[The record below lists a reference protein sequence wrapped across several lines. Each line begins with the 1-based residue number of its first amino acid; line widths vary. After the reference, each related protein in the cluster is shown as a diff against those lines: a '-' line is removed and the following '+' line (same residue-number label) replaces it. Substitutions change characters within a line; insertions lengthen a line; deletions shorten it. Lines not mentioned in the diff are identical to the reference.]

1 MRTALLLSVIAL
13 ATTTNAQFSSGFET
27 WNDSLPT
34 DWGGQKT
41 NINVDSVEHVME
53 FSHGGLSA
61 VRLVNPVTNN
71 ERLTTQPQPVD
82 SGVVYNYTLWVRGH
96 GDVHVAIFD
105 ERSAPGGISPYSTYV
120 TVADDAAWQEVT
132 ASILCT
138 HSSPIGE
145 FIIGCRNTHAP
156 EHLIVDDVNIDWS
169 TGIQENGVGA
179 VSLYP
184 NPATDVL
191 NIKLSNAPTA
201 GTNYTLT
208 DALGK
213 TMRAGK
219 LNSSATLYVAEL
231 PRGLYFVRVR
241 QGAAVRVSRFT
252 KN

>member
-1 MRTALLLSVIAL
+1 MRTAVLLTFLVL
-13 ATTTNAQFSSGFET
+13 ATALSAQFSSGFET

-53 FSHGGLSA
+53 FAHGGLSA
-61 VRLVNPVTNN
+61 VRLVNPVENN

-82 SGVVYNYTLWVRGH
+82 SGVVYNYTFWARGH
-96 GDVHVAIFD
+96 GQVHVAIFD
-105 ERSAPGGISPYSTYV
+105 ERSAPGGISTYSTYV
-120 TVADDAAWQEVT
+120 TIADDAVWQEVT

-138 HSSPIGE
+138 HTSPIGE
-145 FIIGCRNTHAP
+145 FIIGCRNTAGP
-156 EHLIVDDVNIDWS
+156 EHLIVDDVNVDWS
-169 TGIQENGVGA
+169 TSIQENTFGA

-191 NIKLSNAPTA
+191 NVRLSQRSDASAT
-201 GTNYTLT
+201 YSLS

-213 TMRAGK
+213 TIRTGK
-219 LNSSATLYVAEL
+219 LNSSTTLYVGEL
-231 PRGLYFVRVR
+231 QRGLYFVRTQ
-241 QGAAVRVSRFT
+241 QGEVLRVSRFT